1 MRLTALQLLC
11 IQRIEQAAL
20 WKWTEATLEWGEK
33 IRSKSCC
40 SLRLLRDLEKCSL
53 QQFSLEIVV
62 VTVLCVWQ
70 SLISTSLAF
79 SFHSDTELG
88 AQVLVG
94 SSGSKGGLWSVGLQD
109 NQRDQPG
116 EGTEPAPCLNGTGIQ
131 WCRTVSTSSST
142 LVLTWTKKK
151 YEFCYFLEGKTVRT
165 LERPMRCFSVL
176 IFWCC
181 PAPCL
186 SFSQICVPKACVSH
200 CLLIL
205 WSPFS

>member
-40 SLRLLRDLEKCSL
+40 SLRLLRGLEKCSL

-116 EGTEPAPCLNGTGIQ
+116 EGTEPAPCINGTGIQ

-142 LVLTWTKKK
+142 LVLTWTQKKNWILLFSWRK
-151 YEFCYFLEGKTVRT
+151 DSEDPRKTPEMFLHSHFLVLPRS
-165 LERPMRCFSVL
+165 LSQLFSDL
-176 IFWCC
+176 C
-181 PAPCL
+181 
-186 SFSQICVPKACVSH
+186 S
-200 CLLIL
+200 
-205 WSPFS
+205 

>member
-116 EGTEPAPCLNGTGIQ
+116 EGTEPSPCLMGRASSDAGQCPQAAAPWFLPELKKNMNSAIFLKERQ
-131 WCRTVSTSSST
+131 W
-142 LVLTWTKKK
+142 
-151 YEFCYFLEGKTVRT
+151 G
-165 LERPMRCFSVL
+165 P
-176 IFWCC
+176 
-181 PAPCL
+181 
-186 SFSQICVPKACVSH
+186 
-200 CLLIL
+200 
-205 WSPFS
+205 